1 MNIAELGAILNG
13 MYNSVPMEDAGLMIR
28 LFGIRYAAEI
38 KKDNY
43 SNEEIIK
50 ASGISEV
57 YLNELTKGMKLSEY
71 VHSRQL

>member
-1 MNIAELGAILNG
+1 MSIAELGAILSDT
-13 MYNSVPMEDAGLMIR
+13 YNNSPKEDAALMIR

-57 YLNELTKGMKLSEY
+57 YLNELSKGVKLSVY
-71 VHSRQL
+71 VSSKQL

>member
-1 MNIAELGAILNG
+1 MNLSELGAILNG

-28 LFGIRYAAEI
+28 LFGIKYAAEI

-43 SNEEIIK
+43 SNEEIMK

-57 YLNELTKGMKLSEY
+57 YLNELSKGLKLAEY
-71 VHSRQL
+71 VSSKRL

>member
-1 MNIAELGAILNG
+1 MTIAELGTILSD
-13 MYNSVPMEDAGLMIR
+13 MYNNSPKEDAALMIR

-57 YLNELTKGMKLSEY
+57 YLNELSKGVKLSVY
-71 VHSRQL
+71 VSSRQL

>member
-1 MNIAELGAILNG
+1 MTIAELGAILSD
-13 MYNSVPMEDAGLMIR
+13 MYNNSPKEDAALVIR

-57 YLNELTKGMKLSEY
+57 YLNELSKGVKLSVY
-71 VHSRQL
+71 VSSKQL